1 VLYENNGLQV
11 MNIDLTQDD
20 IDRISMMIRR
30 EISETEKAKYNHQ
43 TIVSI
48 NKQKPPLEDE
58 HKEAKKQ
65 ELIQQ
70 HEKVIEV
77 FTKDLELL
85 ESIQKKLDE

>member
-1 VLYENNGLQV
+1 

-30 EISETEKAKYNHQ
+30 EISETEKAKYNH
-43 TIVSI
+43 
-48 NKQKPPLEDE
+48 
-58 HKEAKKQ
+58 
-65 ELIQQ
+65 
-70 HEKVIEV
+70 EKVIEF

>member
-1 VLYENNGLQV
+1 

-20 IDRISMMIRR
+20 IDRISMIIRR
-30 EISETEKAKYNHQ
+30 EISETERTRYNHQ
-43 TIVSI
+43 KIVVI
-48 NKQKPPLEDE
+48 NKQKPPLDDE
-58 HKEAKKQ
+58 QKEIQRQ

-70 HEKVIEV
+70 HEKVIEF